1 MFILGADL
9 MSAPAIHPLLL
20 LLAALALDAWIG
32 EARGPLARLP
42 HPVRLIGAVVAS
54 LDRRLNRDGRSANDL
69 RARGGLSVVVV
80 VALVF
85 AVGWVVVWFGR
96 AVPLGWVVEL
106 LLTASLL
113 AQFSLYRHVRDVA
126 DGLAMGLDDGRAAVA
141 HIVGR
146 DVNQLDRAGVARA
159 AIESCA
165 ENFSDGIVAPV
176 FWCVLF
182 GLPGLLAY
190 KAVNTMDSMIGY
202 RTPKYLY
209 FGMAAARLD
218 DLMNY
223 LPARLSG
230 LFIAAGAALVRGA
243 SPAAALKTMRRD
255 ARKHRSPNAGWPESA
270 MAGALGLALAG
281 PRRYPMLT
289 VDDPWIG
296 DGRKEADVP
305 DVYGSLAVLRAA
317 CGMMALAV
325 ALCFLLSLVFAEDK
339 PHERIH
345 PGDRQQELLVLVAP
359 PVGGDADGGDHL
371 RGDRH
376 PAAPAGYE
384 DHHSRALAS
393 GPRADPQARRA
404 DDLGVDRH
412 SRIPGGAGSRRETVA

>member
-9 MSAPAIHPLLL
+9 MRAPAIHPLLL

-42 HPVRLIGAVVAS
+42 HPVRLIGAVVGY
-54 LDRRLNRDGRSANDL
+54 LDRRLNHDDRSDTDRRL
-69 RARGGLSVVVV
+69 RGAFSVALVGL
-80 VALVF
+80 LVF
-85 AVGWVVVWFGR
+85 AVGWIVTWFGR
-96 AVPLGWVVEL
+96 AVPLGWLVEL
-106 LLTASLL
+106 ALTASLI
-113 AQFSLYRHVRDVA
+113 AQRSLSRHVRDVA
-126 DGLAMGLDDGRAAVA
+126 SGLETSLEEGRLAVA

-146 DVNQLDRAGVARA
+146 DVNQLDRAGVSRA

-176 FWCVLF
+176 FWCALF
-182 GLPGLLAY
+182 GLPGILVY

-202 RTPKYLY
+202 RTPKYLC

-230 LFIAAGAALVRGA
+230 LFIAGAAALVPDANLR
-243 SPAAALKTMRRD
+243 AALQTMRRD
-255 ARKHRSPNAGWPESA
+255 AKKHRSPNAGWPEAA

-296 DGRKEADVP
+296 DGRSDAD
-305 DVYGSLAVLRAA
+305 AA
-317 CGMMALAV
+317 DIRRALAV
-325 ALCFLLSLVFAEDK
+325 FRGACAVDALAVGLA
-339 PHERIH
+339 
-345 PGDRQQELLVLVAP
+345 LLVSV
-359 PVGGDADGGDHL
+359 V
-371 RGDRH
+371 
-376 PAAPAGYE
+376 
-384 DHHSRALAS
+384 LA
-393 GPRADPQARRA
+393 
-404 DDLGVDRH
+404 
-412 SRIPGGAGSRRETVA
+412 